1 MKNQNLTVLSNIICK
16 AIEKAYG
23 LDYTEEDL
31 YFEDFF
37 EMNSSVEAT
46 VIIDEHE
53 FDFNLSTN
61 GGPQTILLINAG
73 DGCKDLSVVE
83 ERMNDFLNSPEG
95 APFDI
100 NTAVECEDDCLI
112 IVKDLD
118 AQTEAEA
125 VDEVCDVL
133 KLMDPRHRP
142 KPLADLL
149 ALFE

>member
-1 MKNQNLTVLSNIICK
+1 MKNQNLTILSNIICK

-31 YFEDFF
+31 YIEDFSM
-37 EMNSSVEAT
+37 MNCVEAT
-46 VIIDEHE
+46 VIMDEHE

-61 GGPQTILLINAG
+61 GGSQTILLINAG

-83 ERMNDFLNSPEG
+83 ERMNDFLDSPEG

-112 IVKDLD
+112 IVKDLE

-125 VDEVCDVL
+125 IDEVCGVL